1 MSAIHLINLTKYSAA
16 DVNQCEAGD
25 ADKCW
30 EITPAT
36 LATPDTSL
44 NEGSF
49 LRALGEFRD
58 YCLVTAHHVTV
69 RVGSV

>member
-1 MSAIHLINLTKYSAA
+1 MSAIYLNNLTKYSAG

-36 LATPDTSL
+36 LATPDISL

-49 LRALGEFRD
+49 LRALG
-58 YCLVTAHHVTV
+58 
-69 RVGSV
+69 